1 MLDRSSPLP
10 LYFQLRTLLLEQIE
24 KGVLKPGDIIPTE
37 RELIDRYGVSRI
49 TVRQAINSLMAD
61 GLLFRQ
67 RGRGTFVRRNR
78 IEQELATLTGFY
90 EEMRMRGLKPGTRL
104 VSAEMRE
111 TDCIVAA
118 KLGLAEGEKAFRI
131 IRVQLADG
139 EPMALDISHFPPDLG
154 AKLLEENLEDAVYTI
169 LEEQGLQLDW
179 ADQAIQS
186 TLADEF
192 TARHLEVK
200 KGMPVL
206 LVERTVY
213 SVDGR
218 AVEYT
223 RAFYRADRYAYRIRL
238 KRKGSNSSAAARM
251 SSQVLAEI

>member
-24 KGVLKPGDIIPTE
+24 GGDLKPGDLVPTE

-49 TVRQAINSLMAD
+49 TVRQAVNSLMSD
-61 GLLFRQ
+61 GLIYRQ

-78 IEQELATLTGFY
+78 IEQQLATLTGFY
-90 EEMRMRGLKPGTRL
+90 EEMANRGLAPATRL
-104 VSAEMRE
+104 LSAEMIDP
-111 TDCIVAA
+111 DCGIAA
-118 KLGLAEGEKAFRI
+118 KLRLKGGENALRMV
-131 IRVQLADG
+131 RVQLAND

-154 AKLLEENLEDAVYTI
+154 ERLLRDKPSQAVYAFLEEIGVE
-169 LEEQGLQLDW
+169 LDW
-179 ADQAIQS
+179 ADQAIES

-192 TARHLEVK
+192 TARHLGIK

-206 LVERTVY
+206 LVERTMY
-213 SVDGR
+213 SSDGR

-238 KRKGSNSSAAARM
+238 NRKGSAPSRLAPASSP
-251 SSQVLAEI
+251 LNGEP